1 VSNGLKRLS
10 RISIDHDHAA
20 YTSSYRS
27 CMLRLIAV
35 TISHTVSSLQL
46 IGGSS
51 VMHPGIQRQVAGIGM
66 DQIPNNEGAANQI
79 CGGHLP
85 PNERKGRSPRC

>member
-1 VSNGLKRLS
+1 MSNGHQRLS
-10 RISIDHDHAA
+10 HTGIHIDHVTYSIVRH
-20 YTSSYRS
+20 

-35 TISHTVSSLQL
+35 ILVTQLAACSLMGDRRDAPWDPK
-46 IGGSS
+46 GG
-51 VMHPGIQRQVAGIGM
+51 AGIGM

-85 PNERKGRSPRC
+85 PEERKGRSPRC